1 MLPVTSRTRV
11 AKEGHPAGDETA
23 AQKLAGELG
32 YLPLAL
38 EQAASFLIDLRRS
51 FDQYRE
57 HFGEARPELLNFQA
71 EGGTY
76 PASIAKTWGITLDR
90 LCPLAR
96 ALLRLAA
103 WLAPDDILR
112 GILCADHH
120 VLAEVL
126 GKEVTVSDFA
136 VDKALG
142 ELARFS
148 LIRLTDKTVSVHQL
162 LQAVEQDAL
171 SKEECARCLE
181 WAVRLFNAF
190 APELPSDIRTWNKW
204 ILIKDC
210 LPSAK
215 PSSTRVV

>member
-1 MLPVTSRTRV
+1 M
-11 AKEGHPAGDETA
+11 
-23 AQKLAGELG
+23 
-32 YLPLAL
+32 
-38 EQAASFLIDLRRS
+38 
-51 FDQYRE
+51 
-57 HFGEARPELLNFQA
+57 
-71 EGGTY
+71 
-76 PASIAKTWGITLDR
+76 
-90 LCPLAR
+90 
-96 ALLRLAA
+96 RLAA